1 MKVEEMITLSS
12 RDFEPREAYRL
23 THLKETEQVKDL
35 PDDATYSVLNWL
47 VYLSENKDG
56 ETNEVLLIVAADK
69 DGVEHFL
76 TTVSATFKKS
86 FLEMTVYFGCNF
98 IWKKISGKSKA
109 GREYVD
115 CEFVE

>member
-1 MKVEEMITLSS
+1 MKVEEMIVSSS
-12 RDFEPREAYRL
+12 RDFEAREAYKL

-35 PDDATYSVLNWL
+35 PDGEPYSVRDWL
-47 VYLSENKDG
+47 MYLSENKDG
-56 ETNEVLLIVAADK
+56 ETNEVLLIIAEDVI
-69 DGVEHFL
+69 GGEHFL
-76 TTVSATFKKS
+76 TTVSATFKES
-86 FLEMTVYFGCNF
+86 FLEMADSFGCDF

>member
-1 MKVEEMITLSS
+1 MKVEEMIVSS
-12 RDFEPREAYRL
+12 SCDFEAREAYRL

-56 ETNEVLLIVAADK
+56 ETNEVLLIIAEDE
-69 DGVEHFL
+69 DGACHYL
-76 TTVSATFKKS
+76 TTVSATFKES
-86 FLEMTVYFGCNF
+86 FLEMTDSFGCDF

>member
-1 MKVEEMITLSS
+1 MKVEEMIAASS
-12 RDFEPREAYRL
+12 RDFEPREAYKL

-35 PDDATYSVLNWL
+35 PDGETYSVLDWL

-56 ETNEVLLIVAADK
+56 ETNEVLLIVAVDE

-76 TTVSATFKKS
+76 TTVSTTFKES
-86 FLEMTVYFGCNF
+86 FREMVESFGCDF
-98 IWKKISGKSKA
+98 YWKKISGKSKA

>member
-1 MKVEEMITLSS
+1 MKVEEMITVSS

-23 THLKETEQVKDL
+23 THLKETEQVKNL
-35 PDDATYSVLNWL
+35 PDGAEYSVLDWL

-56 ETNEVLLIVAADK
+56 ETSEVLLIIAEDEA
-69 DGVEHFL
+69 GFEHFL
-76 TTVSATFKKS
+76 TTVSATFKES
-86 FLEMTVYFGCNF
+86 FLGMADSFGCDF

-115 CEFVE
+115 CEFAE

>member
-1 MKVEEMITLSS
+1 MKVEEMIVSSS
-12 RDFEPREAYRL
+12 RIFEARGAYKL

-35 PDDATYSVLNWL
+35 PDGATYSVHDWL

-56 ETNEVLLIVAADK
+56 ETNEVLLIIAADE

-76 TTVSATFKKS
+76 TTVSSTFKES
-86 FLEMTVYFGCNF
+86 FLEMADSFGCDF

>member
-1 MKVEEMITLSS
+1 MKVEEMIVSSS
-12 RDFEPREAYRL
+12 RDFEPREAYKL

-35 PDDATYSVLNWL
+35 PDGETYSVLDWL

-56 ETNEVLLIVAADK
+56 ETNEVLLIVAVDE

-76 TTVSATFKKS
+76 TTVSATFKES
-86 FLEMTVYFGCNF
+86 FLEMADSFGCDF
-98 IWKKISGKSKA
+98 YWKKISGKSKA

>member
-1 MKVEEMITLSS
+1 MKVEEMIVSSS
-12 RDFEPREAYRL
+12 RDFEPREAYKL
-23 THLKETEQVKDL
+23 THLKVTEQVKEL
-35 PDDATYSVLNWL
+35 PDKAMYSVLDWL

-56 ETNEVLLIVAADK
+56 ETNEVLLIIAVDE

-76 TTVSATFKKS
+76 TTVSATFKES
-86 FLEMTVYFGCNF
+86 FLEMTDSFGCDF

>member
-1 MKVEEMITLSS
+1 MKVEEMIVSS
-12 RDFEPREAYRL
+12 SCDFEAREAYRL

-35 PDDATYSVLNWL
+35 PDGATYSVLNWL

-56 ETNEVLLIVAADK
+56 ETNEVLLIVAEDE
-69 DGVEHFL
+69 DGVSHFL
-76 TTVSATFKKS
+76 TTVSATFKES
-86 FLEMTVYFGCNF
+86 FLEMADSFGCDF

>member
-1 MKVEEMITLSS
+1 MKVEEMIVASS
-12 RDFEPREAYRL
+12 CDFEAREAYRL

-35 PDDATYSVLNWL
+35 PDNAMYSVVNWL

-56 ETNEVLLIVAADK
+56 ETNEVLLIVAADD
-69 DGVEHFL
+69 DGVSHFL
-76 TTVSATFKKS
+76 TTVSSTFKKS
-86 FLEMTVYFGCNF
+86 FLEIADAFGCDF

-115 CEFVE
+115 CQFVA